1 MDFRIINDETLPKI
15 MELWDYCFEKND
27 TPFFK
32 WYFNEY
38 CLKENMVLG
47 GFDEKSGKLMNM
59 LHLNPYTINLRGRD
73 LKLPYIVGVATA
85 PEYRGRHLFV
95 RFWKLLFRFYGL
107 RVRHLFY

>member
-47 GFDEKSGKLMNM
+47 GFDEKSGNLMNM

-85 PEYRGRHLFV
+85 PEYRADIYLL